1 MRSWNSSEKSMSR
14 KEHADWS
21 YYTSEDA
28 ATGGAQC
35 LGDVGKSLM
44 EVRELE
50 EVKQKNWH
58 GPLAKNFAIMG
69 QREMGR

>member
-1 MRSWNSSEKSMSR
+1 MQSWNSSEKSTSR

-21 YYTSEDA
+21 RYMSKDA

-35 LGDVGKSLM
+35 LGDAGKSLM

-50 EVKQKNWH
+50 EVEQKNWH
-58 GPLAKNFAIMG
+58 GPLAKNFAIKC

>member
-1 MRSWNSSEKSMSR
+1 MQSWNSSEKSTSR

-21 YYTSEDA
+21 RYMSKDA

-35 LGDVGKSLM
+35 LGDAGKSLM

-50 EVKQKNWH
+50 EVEQKN
-58 GPLAKNFAIMG
+58 
-69 QREMGR
+69 